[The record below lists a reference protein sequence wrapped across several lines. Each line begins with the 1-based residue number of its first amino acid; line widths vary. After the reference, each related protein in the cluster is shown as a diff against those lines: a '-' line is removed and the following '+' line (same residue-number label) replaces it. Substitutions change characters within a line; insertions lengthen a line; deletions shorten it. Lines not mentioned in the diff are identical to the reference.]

1 MKIFKTK
8 DISALSSEDLK
19 RMRRLAIIKF
29 TVVCIFV
36 AVIIVFQTISWFA
49 NSKETTANGMR
60 IQIETDQG
68 YDVHFKAYK
77 YDLRDEN
84 YFEITDATLVLN
96 EFDVIFQERNRY
108 AGILLRLEVDG
119 DFENVSSPL
128 PVLRVTR
135 DLSLRQNASN
145 EDIFV
150 SDVTQFHVA
159 NDDVCNLDRCIA
171 ANSNDDL
178 WENAL
183 AYFFPD
189 TPSDSSPSPII
200 FDNVNMG
207 NSIDL
212 GFTPSNN
219 GQTVLWMFINYDSE
233 LVQEKRGNGT
243 VTLNQVI
250 MVEPD
255 CNIIKLITS

>member
-29 TVVCIFV
+29 TVVCIFI
-36 AVIIVFQTISWFA
+36 AFIIVFQTISWFA

-60 IQIETDQG
+60 IQIGSEQG
-68 YDVHFKAYK
+68 YDVQFKAYK
-77 YDLRDEN
+77 YDLRDED
-84 YFEITDATLVLN
+84 YFEITDDTLVLN
-96 EFDVIFQERNRY
+96 EYDVIFQERNRY

-119 DFENVSSPL
+119 SFSQTS
-128 PVLRVTR
+128 VLRVTR

-150 SDVTQFHVA
+150 SDVTQFHAA
-159 NDDVCNLDRCIA
+159 NDNACNLDRCLA
-171 ANSNDDL
+171 ENSNYDL

-189 TPSDSSPSPII
+189 SNAPEPTVFSNGAS
-200 FDNVNMG
+200 V
-207 NSIDL
+207 DL
-212 GFTPSNN
+212 EFTPSNS
-219 GQTVLWMFINYDSE
+219 GHTVVWMFINYDSQ
-233 LVQEKRGNGT
+233 LVQAKIGNGT
-243 VTLNQVI
+243 VTLNELISV
-250 MVEPD
+250 VPD
-255 CNIIKLITS
+255 CNIIKLIAS